1 MPITLEIVTPTQ
13 LVFRDAVDSFTGPGT
28 VGEFGI
34 LPGHRPLL
42 ASLRAGLARFSQGG
56 GKEHRLAIGPGFAEL
71 DNDRM
76 IILTDRVLDPGK
88 LAVEDREQEL
98 REAQAQR
105 DKADADMR
113 AWTGPTSATE
123 FEESRLALD
132 WALARISA
140 LSPSS

>member
-13 LVFRDAVDSFTGPGT
+13 LVFRDAVDSFTGPGS

-42 ASLRAGLARFSQGG
+42 ASLRAGVARYSQGG
-56 GKEHRLAIGPGFAEL
+56 KERRLAIGPGFAEL

-76 IILTDRVLDPGK
+76 IILTDKALDPAK
-88 LAVEDREQEL
+88 LAAEDREQEL

-105 DKADADMR
+105 DKVDADIR
-113 AWTGPTSATE
+113 AWTGPTTATE
-123 FEESRLALD
+123 FEENRLALD
-132 WALARISA
+132 WALARIAA
-140 LSPSS
+140 LSA

>member
-1 MPITLEIVTPTQ
+1 MPITLEIVTPTH
-13 LVFRDAVDSFTGPGT
+13 LAFRDTVDSFTGPGT

-34 LPGHRPLL
+34 LPLHRSLL
-42 ASLRAGLARFSQGG
+42 ASLRAGVVRFTQG
-56 GKEHRLAIGPGFAEL
+56 GKERRLAIGPGFAEL

-76 IILTDRVLDPGK
+76 IVLTDKVLDPAK
-88 LAVEDREQEL
+88 LSAEDREQEL

-105 DKADADMR
+105 DKADADLR

-132 WALARISA
+132 WARARVGA
-140 LSPSS
+140 LTAS

>member
-13 LVFRDAVDSFTGPGT
+13 LVFRDAVDSFTGPGS

-42 ASLRAGLARFSQGG
+42 AALRAGVARFSQGG
-56 GKEHRLAIGPGFAEL
+56 KERRLALGPGFAEL

-76 IILTDRVLDPGK
+76 IILTDKALDPAK
-88 LAVEDREQEL
+88 LAAEDREQEL

-105 DKADADMR
+105 DKVDADIR
-113 AWTGPTSATE
+113 AWTGPTTATE
-123 FEESRLALD
+123 FEENRLALD
-132 WALARISA
+132 WALARIAA
-140 LSPSS
+140 LSA